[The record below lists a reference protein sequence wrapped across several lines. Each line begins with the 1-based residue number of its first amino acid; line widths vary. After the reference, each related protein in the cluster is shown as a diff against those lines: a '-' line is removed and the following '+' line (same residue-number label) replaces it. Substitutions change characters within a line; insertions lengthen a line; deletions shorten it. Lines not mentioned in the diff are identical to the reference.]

1 MRRHLGLVAAIVGG
15 ITLAGMVAPAPA
27 VADPVKIAVNTWVGF
42 GPLYLARDKGI
53 FQKHGVEVELTPM
66 EKTSEKYS
74 SFIAGKFDMAAGGAG
89 TSVIYITE
97 PDQLQYVAGLD
108 DSNGGDGVVAKKE
121 ITSLADLK
129 GKSVAVD
136 MGGISGFYLGALV
149 KTAGLKFSD
158 IKIVEMASDDVGKK
172 FIDKQFDAGVT
183 WEPWLSKAKA
193 TDFSHL
199 LIDSSAT
206 PGLLSDALIAR
217 KDFVAKHPKE
227 VKAIVDSW
235 NEAIDYYNANKQESI
250 EIMAKAMGDWLKDP
264 KVFAE
269 TLEGVRYYG
278 ASDNKAFFGTKD
290 KPGALY
296 QTVKE
301 AIAVWSDLGK
311 VKVKIKPEDMMNY
324 DFVNG

>member
-136 MGGISGFYLGALV
+136 MGGISGFYLGALL

>member
-1 MRRHLGLVAAIVGG
+1 MRRHLSLVAAVVGG

-27 VADPVKIAVNTWVGF
+27 VADPVRIAVNTWVGF

-53 FQKHGVEVELTPM
+53 FQKHGVDVELVTV
-66 EKTSEKYS
+66 EKTAEKYAA
-74 SFIAGKFDMAAGGAG
+74 FISGKYDMAAGGAG

-108 DSNGGDGVVAKKE
+108 DSNGGDGVVAKNE

-136 MGGISGFYLGALV
+136 MGGISGFYLGALL

-158 IKIVEMASDDVGKK
+158 VKAIDMPSDDVGKQ
-172 FIDKQFDAGVT
+172 FISKQFDAGVT
-183 WEPWLSKAKA
+183 WEPYLTKAKG
-193 TDFSHL
+193 TDFGHL

-278 ASDNKAFFGTKD
+278 ASDNKTFFGSKA
-290 KPGALY
+290 KPGPLY

-301 AIAVWSDLGK
+301 AIAVWS
-311 VKVKIKPEDMMNY
+311 
-324 DFVNG
+324 